1 MHSFMAAQLR
11 RRRVLHRKPCN
22 SSRLSGEATELGY
35 WPWFLWSFGSARE
48 NASSDSDSASSTQLR
63 FLFLLRFFTII
74 VYFLFKVCFFIF
86 LGFFSVYCH
95 CLVAEK
101 RKRKVV
107 DTTFVVLSGFFQL
120 LIVTSEW
127 AQVSQN
133 CLYLGLLSGLLC
145 FLFFY
150 FFIFFCTFSFLGWSA
165 LPNYE

>member
-22 SSRLSGEATELGY
+22 SSRLSGEATGLGY

-63 FLFLLRFFTII
+63 FLLLRFFTII
-74 VYFLFKVCFFIF
+74 AYFLFKVCFFIF

-145 FLFFY
+145 FCFFV
-150 FFIFFCTFSFLGWSA
+150 FFFGTFSFLGWSA